1 MKSVQ
6 SVSPPSRPADSSFS
20 GRQGVR
26 RRRHAIILLK
36 VFEHRLRELMR
47 ERPHRRAFEKLAFLQ
62 QGAQPAHTEFM
73 VAENRASHRAQG
85 RTIAVSSGEHHT
97 GILAIS
103 SPYARRLLQLN
114 EQHHHLFRKPS
125 DRSVALVFQRRDEIV
140 LVPIISIERQA
151 CGLLFL
157 REYRTFAVSAP
168 LRRIADPSVARV

>member
-1 MKSVQ
+1 M
-6 SVSPPSRPADSSFS
+6 A
-20 GRQGVR
+20 
-26 RRRHAIILLK
+26 
-36 VFEHRLRELMR
+36 
-47 ERPHRRAFEKLAFLQ
+47 ER
-62 QGAQPAHTEFM
+62 
-73 VAENRASHRAQG
+73 SHRAQG

-125 DRSVALVFQRRDEIV
+125 DRSVALVFQRRDEIA